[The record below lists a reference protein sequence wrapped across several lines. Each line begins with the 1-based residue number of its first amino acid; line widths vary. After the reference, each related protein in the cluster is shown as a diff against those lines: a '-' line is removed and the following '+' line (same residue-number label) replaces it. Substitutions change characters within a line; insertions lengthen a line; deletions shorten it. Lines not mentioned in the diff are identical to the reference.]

1 MIYLQEILNLTP
13 ATPEALDSFIEI
25 GQNLLVPVCER
36 LGARLVVAWFSTYE
50 WYYQVTHVF
59 EFADMKGL
67 KEFRIKAGQDKQWFE
82 YTVKLEEFAPERRT
96 RLLEP
101 IGAISPD
108 VLHKAI
114 EESQK
119 KALKVYSF
127 ATLEV
132 TPNKMTEFVDFVKT
146 LSKNAPI
153 IASWRPIAGNPN
165 EVNDLWKGSLVP
177 KDYQPAV
184 EGMKEW
190 FRRLRELAPK
200 ERLVQIFPLPYSELK

>member
-67 KEFRIKAGQDKQWFE
+67 KEFRIKAAQVKQWFE

-165 EVNDLWKGSLVP
+165 EVNDLWKGAIAA

>member
-59 EFADMKGL
+59 EFVDMKAL

>member
-1 MIYLQEILNLTP
+1 LNLTP
-13 ATPEALDSFIEI
+13 ATPETLDSFIEI
-25 GQNLLVPVCER
+25 GQNLLVPVCKR
-36 LGARLVVAWFSTYE
+36 LGTRLVVAWFSTYE

>member
-13 ATPEALDSFIEI
+13 ATPETLDSFIEI
-25 GQNLLVPVCER
+25 GQNLLVPVCKR
-36 LGARLVVAWFSTYE
+36 LGTRLVVAWFSHYE
-50 WYYQVTHVF
+50 WFFQVTHVF
-59 EFADMKGL
+59 EFADMNSL
-67 KEFRIKAGQDKQWFE
+67 KAFRIKASQDKQWGE
-82 YTVKLEEFAPERRT
+82 YTAELDVFAPERRS

-108 VLHKAI
+108 VLNNAI

-119 KALKVYSF
+119 TALKVYSL
-127 ATLEV
+127 ATLVV
-132 TPNKMTEFVDFVKT
+132 TPNKMNEFIGFVEV

-165 EVNDLWKGSLVP
+165 EVNDLWKGDIGP
-177 KDYQPAV
+177 KDSQPVV

-190 FRRLRELAPK
+190 FRKLRELAPK
-200 ERLVQIFPLPYSELK
+200 ERLVQIYPLPYSELK

>member
-1 MIYLQEILNLTP
+1 MIYLEETLNITP
-13 ATPEALDSFIEI
+13 ATPETLDSFIKVAQE
-25 GQNLLVPVCER
+25 LLVPACES

-50 WYYQVTHVF
+50 WYRQVTHVF
-59 EFADMKGL
+59 EFDDVGAL
-67 KEFRIKAGQDKQWFE
+67 KDFRIKANQNKAWGEF
-82 YTVKLEEFAPERRT
+82 TAKLEDFAPERRT

-101 IGAISPD
+101 IGA
-108 VLHKAI
+108 VLPEILHNAI
-114 EESQK
+114 TESQK

-132 TPNKMTEFVDFVKT
+132 TPNKMTEFVEFVKN

-165 EVNDLWKGSLVP
+165 EVNDLWKGAVAA
-177 KDYQPAV
+177 KNYQPAV
-184 EGMKEW
+184 EGLKEW
-190 FRRLRELAPK
+190 YRELRELAPK

>member
-13 ATPEALDSFIEI
+13 ATPESLDSFIEI
-25 GQNLLVPVCER
+25 SQNLLVPICER
-36 LGARLVVAWFSTYE
+36 LGTRLVVAWFSTYE
-50 WYYQVTHVF
+50 WFSQVTHVF
-59 EFADMKGL
+59 EFANMKTL
-67 KEFRIKAGQDKQWFE
+67 KEFRIKASQDNQWGE
-82 YTVKLEEFAPERRT
+82 YTAELEEFAPERRT

-101 IGAISPD
+101 IGAVPPEI
-108 VLHKAI
+108 LHKAI

-119 KALKVYSF
+119 KALKVYSL

-132 TPNKMTEFVDFVKT
+132 TPNKMPDFIEKVKEY
-146 LSKNAPI
+146 SKTFPI

-165 EVNDLWKGSLVP
+165 EVNDIWKGAIGP
-177 KDYQPAV
+177 KNYQPAV

-190 FRRLRELAPK
+190 FRNLREMAPK